1 MSSVIFVFS
10 FVVLLCFSSVSAGIG
25 CDDEDSPSVLMLPLL
40 LPLPLPPSRISAT
53 ATLAPPPHY
62 NLLVQTWPPGYCL
75 TYNCGRFRNSSFP
88 HSLFDMYLRYE
99 MDTYWQSLNIPNNLR
114 FWFHEWNTHG
124 RCQTTLTAL
133 NYFKRTVQLALTTDL
148 LSTLKAYGIIPDGSL
163 YRRSDFEDAIY
174 DITRK
179 IPQFSCD
186 RNGVLTE
193 EIICVDK
200 HAENFIP
207 CQNYQGKCNAD
218 PIGLV
223 N

>member
-1 MSSVIFVFS
+1 MFIHGLWPIDFDGD
-10 FVVLLCFSSVSAGIG
+10 VLEEVEQ
-25 CDDEDSPSVLMLPLL
+25 DYTNMTEVE
-40 LPLPLPPSRISAT
+40 
-53 ATLAPPPHY
+53 
-62 NLLVQTWPPGYCL
+62 
-75 TYNCGRFRNSSFP
+75 NSINS
-88 HSLFDMYLRYE
+88 DMYLRYE